1 MKNRI
6 TEYLHS
12 VDPGTK
18 RRRPFRIT
26 LDKVTLL
33 KRSMQVTIMIVMID
47 GQLTPLYLQSPLCQ
61 AELTGE
67 DLAGNC
73 VRVLGSFGL
82 KGKELK

>member
-1 MKNRI
+1 MTITMKKRI

-12 VDPGTK
+12 VDPVTR
-18 RRRPFRIT
+18 RRRPFGII

-61 AELTGE
+61 TELWKT
-67 DLAGNC
+67 
-73 VRVLGSFGL
+73 
-82 KGKELK
+82 